1 MLTSAS
7 VILSIKVKRTATH
20 CNSLQAGSTT
30 SVYSSSFS
38 EATEDTRRDVVAE
51 TNKQRQRGG
60 KKGQVERREEDTKEG
75 GKNIS
80 RGYQIKLFYQARI
93 ILILLLYHYYH

>member
-7 VILSIKVKRTATH
+7 VILSIKVNSTANH

-38 EATEDTRRDVVAE
+38 KATEDRRRDVIAE

-60 KKGQVERREEDTKEG
+60 KKKEKETRTDTKEG
-75 GKNIS
+75 GENVL
-80 RGYQIKLFYQARI
+80 RGYQMKLFY
-93 ILILLLYHYYH
+93 